1 MNLSR
6 KVKENK
12 MKKIFF
18 GIAALILIIGGAGFA
33 WYKVTYGGGTY
44 YVQITKDGK
53 EKSGRTDSGDK
64 YTEYIYDINSYQKDG
79 KEKKV
84 NFMADHNLRKE
95 AYLKLTVNSV
105 KGVTSWEEVKKQR
118 FSKKP
123 LRN

>member
-1 MNLSR
+1 
-6 KVKENK
+6 

-18 GIAALILIIGGAGFA
+18 GILALIVLIGGSGFA

-84 NFMADHNLRKE
+84 NFMASHNLRKE

-105 KGVTSWEEVKKQR
+105 KGITSWEEVKKADVPKEAL
-118 FSKKP
+118 KK
-123 LRN
+123 LNNNS